1 MNYEKI
7 EELFVDYILRTI
19 GPNDETEKERNKC
32 LELIKGIIAE
42 NLVKE
47 LTDYIIYVIP
57 YGSFPVKSY
66 LKDADIDITICLWS
80 KINKRMLVDI
90 PNSHIDK
97 IMLSLKEE
105 FENKNKELD
114 MELISDIQVITADI
128 RLIKCKIGNINIDIS
143 INNFAGLYKIIFI
156 NLLEDQIKIKL
167 NNLSI
172 YNNSTYSQNKR
183 NLFRRTFLLIKGWF
197 LYEGKLMGS
206 NIGLM
211 ATYTLEIL
219 VLYLFNFYF
228 NEINNEFDGF
238 IKFFEIMEKF
248 NWTDEIISLFG
259 LISKFDFHKKIEAN
273 KKYNQIINRP
283 FWYLEKKDNEENN
296 DLIGIKDSNKSL
308 LNFNEVQNSMFYL
321 NRGIEF
327 TCLKNKENI
336 LLKANFD
343 KFVNVLDPLNNYNNL
358 GKSINY
364 HSKSRMDKVMP
375 FMRLK
380 LQNIK
385 EIRKTSNPLLY
396 MNSLLNLYKDTLTM
410 IDLDLFEKYI
420 KFPKILVNNKMYKKF
435 IKKKEN
441 LKFNLDKSDIDKF
454 NSFFTDNKTI
464 IENNNLYIKEEEDSD
479 EYEEDKKIESDND
492 LEEEDEDKYEED
504 EIDNFEENNE
514 ISEESEEDDMNE
526 IKDVNF
532 EFILNKEILKTL
544 FYLYENKESNIDI
557 NNKFITQSKEYSNG
571 LEKFLQEHN
580 LV

>member
-1 MNYEKI
+1 M
-7 EELFVDYILRTI
+7 
-19 GPNDETEKERNKC
+19 
-32 LELIKGIIAE
+32 ELIKGIIAE

-375 FMRLK
+375 FMRIK

>member
-1 MNYEKI
+1 
-7 EELFVDYILRTI
+7 
-19 GPNDETEKERNKC
+19 
-32 LELIKGIIAE
+32 
-42 NLVKE
+42 
-47 LTDYIIYVIP
+47 
-57 YGSFPVKSY
+57 
-66 LKDADIDITICLWS
+66 
-80 KINKRMLVDI
+80 MLVDI

-375 FMRLK
+375 FMRIK

-420 KFPKILVNNKMYKKF
+420 KFPKILVNNKMYKKL

>member
-1 MNYEKI
+1 MNTNKI
-7 EELFVDYILRTI
+7 EELFVDYILNTI

-375 FMRLK
+375 FMRIK

>member
-1 MNYEKI
+1 MYNLSDFEGDIIKNVLIIYNPNSGLKKNIYKNLNKSKSLFEYYGYKYHYIETKYSGHAKKI
-7 EELFVDYILRTI
+7 
-19 GPNDETEKERNKC
+19 
-32 LELIKGIIAE
+32 
-42 NLVKE
+42 VKE

-364 HSKSRMDKVMP
+364 HSFS
-375 FMRLK
+375 
-380 LQNIK
+380 
-385 EIRKTSNPLLY
+385 S
-396 MNSLLNLYKDTLTM
+396 
-410 IDLDLFEKYI
+410 
-420 KFPKILVNNKMYKKF
+420 
-435 IKKKEN
+435 
-441 LKFNLDKSDIDKF
+441 
-454 NSFFTDNKTI
+454 
-464 IENNNLYIKEEEDSD
+464 
-479 EYEEDKKIESDND
+479 
-492 LEEEDEDKYEED
+492 
-504 EIDNFEENNE
+504 
-514 ISEESEEDDMNE
+514 
-526 IKDVNF
+526 
-532 EFILNKEILKTL
+532 
-544 FYLYENKESNIDI
+544 
-557 NNKFITQSKEYSNG
+557 
-571 LEKFLQEHN
+571 
-580 LV
+580 

>member
-1 MNYEKI
+1 
-7 EELFVDYILRTI
+7 
-19 GPNDETEKERNKC
+19 
-32 LELIKGIIAE
+32 
-42 NLVKE
+42 
-47 LTDYIIYVIP
+47 
-57 YGSFPVKSY
+57 
-66 LKDADIDITICLWS
+66 
-80 KINKRMLVDI
+80 
-90 PNSHIDK
+90 
-97 IMLSLKEE
+97 
-105 FENKNKELD
+105 
-114 MELISDIQVITADI
+114 
-128 RLIKCKIGNINIDIS
+128 
-143 INNFAGLYKIIFI
+143 
-156 NLLEDQIKIKL
+156 
-167 NNLSI
+167 
-172 YNNSTYSQNKR
+172 
-183 NLFRRTFLLIKGWF
+183 
-197 LYEGKLMGS
+197 
-206 NIGLM
+206 
-211 ATYTLEIL
+211 
-219 VLYLFNFYF
+219 
-228 NEINNEFDGF
+228 
-238 IKFFEIMEKF
+238 
-248 NWTDEIISLFG
+248 
-259 LISKFDFHKKIEAN
+259 
-273 KKYNQIINRP
+273 
-283 FWYLEKKDNEENN
+283 
-296 DLIGIKDSNKSL
+296 
-308 LNFNEVQNSMFYL
+308 MFYL

-375 FMRLK
+375 FMRIK

-420 KFPKILVNNKMYKKF
+420 KFPKILVNNKMYKKL